1 MTELELFKGF
11 SYVNDGYLAQAEA
24 TVKKRSI
31 KKTFTVMLAAA
42 ISVSLLGVA
51 AVAQDWV
58 PGIFGTIAETDPREA
73 ALYEIAEAEN
83 LGKPAQTVELPA
95 LQDAQMLVKQKY
107 YDGQH
112 ILLGIDF
119 REATAEPIVG
129 YQPDED
135 QLRLMRRGSWKFDEY
150 MEAQAADEFQV
161 ERADLDGA
169 QTEFPRYAGRM
180 DLLLQQILS
189 PEEYEVL
196 QNQIQ
201 MEGYGCVAF
210 HQLIIGDHIFVNGA
224 EQGYVSDTE
233 ILPDLGIRTDD
244 TQAGM
249 GLRLESLPA
258 SAKDQ
263 QSVTVELKVKSYYE
277 LYYLEPDGHAY
288 WSTEHDQDQVV
299 PVVVGNSKQ
308 VKEVEDHA

>member
-11 SYVNDGYLAQAEA
+11 SYVKDGYLAQAEA
-24 TVKKRSI
+24 PVKKRNV
-31 KKTFTVMLAAA
+31 KKTFTIMLAAA

-73 ALYEIAEAEN
+73 ALYETAEVEN
-83 LGKPAQTVELPA
+83 LGKPAQTVELPQ
-95 LQDAQMLVKQKY
+95 LKDAQMLVKQKY

-135 QLRLMRRGSWKFDEY
+135 KLRLMRHGSCKFDEY
-150 MEAQAADEFQV
+150 MGEQAADKFQV
-161 ERADLDGA
+161 ERAVPDGA
-169 QTEFPRYAGRM
+169 QTKFPRYAGRM

-201 MEGYGCVAF
+201 TEGYGCVAF
-210 HQLIIGDHIFVNGA
+210 HKLIIGDHIFVNGA
-224 EQGYVSDTE
+224 EQGYRSDTE

-258 SAKDQ
+258 SARDQ
-263 QSVTVELKVKSYYE
+263 QSVTVELKVKSYYD
-277 LYYLEPDGHAY
+277 LFYLEPDGHAY
-288 WSTEHDQDQVV
+288 WYIAFDQEQVV
-299 PVVVGNSKQ
+299 PVVVENSKQ
-308 VKEVEDHA
+308 VKEEDYA